1 MPKKKSSS
9 SAIET
14 ALVDSIDHLNDSVQR
29 LTKRSRAIVE
39 SSKSYGIYFLRGVM
53 YGLGFLF
60 AFVIVIPLIVWML
73 QYIEWIPMLG
83 DLIVNIIERIE
94 EVSKL

>member
-1 MPKKKSSS
+1 
-9 SAIET
+9 
-14 ALVDSIDHLNDSVQR
+14 
-29 LTKRSRAIVE
+29 
-39 SSKSYGIYFLRGVM
+39 M